1 MHLQLLSSLF
11 NDKSQYILLFGFNH
25 LESFFLSLKCKCVL
39 THSLTQALLTWFF
52 LMYCWTACK
61 LLPRSVCMASG
72 SRSWTHAWR
81 GYSEQVKGRMHPQKP
96 CISTT
101 VLTTLSCHSL
111 GTCLFS
117 PLDSEPS
124 RGRNEVCLVHHCN
137 SRIIEAQG

>member
-1 MHLQLLSSLF
+1 MHLQLLSRLF
-11 NDKSQYILLFGFNH
+11 NDKSQYIPLLGFNH
-25 LESFFLSLKCKCVL
+25 LESFIFLSLECKCVL
-39 THSLTQALLTWFF
+39 THSLTWGLLTWFF

-61 LLPRSVCMASG
+61 LFPRSVCMASG

-81 GYSEQVKGRMHPQKP
+81 GYSEQVKERMHPQEP

-124 RGRNEVCLVHHCN
+124 IGRNGVCLCYLCD
-137 SRIIEAQG
+137 SSII